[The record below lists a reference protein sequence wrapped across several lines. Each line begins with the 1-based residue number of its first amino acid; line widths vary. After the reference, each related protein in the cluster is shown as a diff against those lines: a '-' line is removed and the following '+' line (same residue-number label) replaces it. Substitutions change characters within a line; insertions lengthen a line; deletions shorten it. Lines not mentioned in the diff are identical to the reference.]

1 MIVTL
6 QTERVRTLEQVRAF
20 VEGSDP
26 VDFAG
31 VGREGIYALVR
42 RTLVRLDYRR
52 LGKPDK
58 GLVRRYLA
66 KVTGLSRAQLTRLI
80 GRHRRTGRIEDRRG
94 GAPAKPFVRR
104 YTRLDIRV
112 LARLDAALGQM
123 SGPATRAV
131 LRRQWEVF
139 GDARFERLSGLSNG
153 HLYNLR
159 KSRTYR
165 NVRRVVDR
173 TRPTSVAIG
182 VRRRPD
188 PGGAPGHLRVDTV
201 HQGDQDGV
209 KGVYHI
215 NAVDEVTQWQQI
227 GTVAAISEAFL
238 IPVLQALLG
247 SFPFRIKGF
256 HADNGSEYINH
267 RVAALLTKLH
277 VGTFTKSRARHSND
291 NALVE
296 GKNGSVVRKWLGHG
310 HIPAR
315 FAADVH
321 AFNRDWLSP
330 FLNFHRPCLFPTDT
344 VDAKGRVRKRYRDA
358 DTMTPY
364 EKFKSLPDAERYLVE
379 GLSFETL
386 DAQAHAVSDFE
397 AAAALNR
404 ARRALFRR
412 IADEGSVAA

>member
-1 MIVTL
+1 
-6 QTERVRTLEQVRAF
+6 
-20 VEGSDP
+20 
-26 VDFAG
+26 
-31 VGREGIYALVR
+31 
-42 RTLVRLDYRR
+42 
-52 LGKPDK
+52 
-58 GLVRRYLA
+58 
-66 KVTGLSRAQLTRLI
+66 
-80 GRHRRTGRIEDRRG
+80 
-94 GAPAKPFVRR
+94 
-104 YTRLDIRV
+104 
-112 LARLDAALGQM
+112 M

-139 GDARFERLSGLSNG
+139 GDARFERLARLSNG

-165 NVRRVVDR
+165 NVRRVVER
-173 TRPTSVAIG
+173 TQPTSVAIG

-201 HQGDQDGV
+201 HQGDLDGV

-227 GTVAAISEAFL
+227 GTVEAISEAFL

-247 SFPFRIKGF
+247 SFPFRINGF

-364 EKFKSLPDAERYLVE
+364 EKFKSLPGAERYLVE

-386 DAQAHAVSDFE
+386 DAQAHAVSDFQ
-397 AAAALNR
+397 AAEALNR

-412 IADEGSVAA
+412 IGQEGSVAA